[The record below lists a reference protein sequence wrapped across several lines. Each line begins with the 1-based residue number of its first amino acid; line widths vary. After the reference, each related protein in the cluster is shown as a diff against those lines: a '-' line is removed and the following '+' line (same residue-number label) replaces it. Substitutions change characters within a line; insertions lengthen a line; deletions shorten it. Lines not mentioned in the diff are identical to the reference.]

1 MGARTVGTSRT
12 GSKLDRAVALGLG
25 HGVLAGEGGWR
36 DPVLEHTEGRGVD
49 VVLDLVGAPYLSDNV
64 EVLATGGRIITV
76 GVSGGSVSELDL
88 RRLMGKRGSIT
99 GTVLRARPLE
109 EKAALAQAFRRT
121 ALNAFGEEGLRPVI
135 HDTFSPDA
143 AAEAH
148 RCMEANLNFGKLLIV
163 W

>member
-1 MGARTVGTSRT
+1 
-12 GSKLDRAVALGLG
+12 
-25 HGVLAGEGGWR
+25 
-36 DPVLEHTEGRGVD
+36 VD
-49 VVLDLVGAPYLSDNV
+49 VVLDLVGGPYLSDNV